1 MPPVLWP
8 ASFNVAG
15 DAFSGIGQKK
25 AAMAVEI
32 LERDLGVTIRE
43 LKGSDIA
50 YDVHVRRVCPKLVD
64 RAAAV
69 RGRAT
74 LAFGARV
81 PHTCRD

>member
-50 YDVHVRRVCPKLVD
+50 YERDDLGGCVD
-64 RAAAV
+64 IQNW
-69 RGRAT
+69 
-74 LAFGARV
+74 
-81 PHTCRD
+81 PHCSPL